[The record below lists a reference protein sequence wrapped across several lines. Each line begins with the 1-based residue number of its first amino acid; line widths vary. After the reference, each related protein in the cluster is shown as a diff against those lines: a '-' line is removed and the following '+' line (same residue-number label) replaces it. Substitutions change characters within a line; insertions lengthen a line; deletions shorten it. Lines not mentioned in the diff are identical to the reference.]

1 MKRSALRLLLALGA
15 QASVATV
22 ALAAEAEEHDT
33 TATFLGMPT
42 WIWMSANLALFLWL
56 LWHFVGPPVLALL
69 EERGKTISDSLQQA
83 AQQKLEA
90 NEMKASLEAQIAE
103 LRAEMDEIVA
113 RAKQDG
119 ETERQ
124 EILAQAERERERL
137 LEQTQEEIKLR
148 VAQAQA
154 ELTAYTAQL
163 AAELAREKL
172 TASIATDD
180 ADRLFD
186 ENLDRLEREIQ

>member
-1 MKRSALRLLLALGA
+1 MSRSTFRLAFSLAGL
-15 QASVATV
+15 ASIAAA
-22 ALAAEAEEHDT
+22 ALASEAEEHHT
-33 TATFLGMPT
+33 TETFLGVPT

-56 LWHFVGPPVLALL
+56 LWHFIAPPVLGLL
-69 EERGKTISDSLQQA
+69 EERAKTIGDSLKQA

-90 NEMKASLEAQIAE
+90 NEMKASLEARIDE
-103 LRAEMDEIVA
+103 LRGEMDEIVA

-124 EILAQAERERERL
+124 EILAQAERDRDRL
-137 LEQTQEEIKLR
+137 LEQAEAEIKLR

-172 TASIATDD
+172 TASIGADD
-180 ADRLFD
+180 VNRLFD